1 MREERNR
8 ANARLPIWCLEKVPL
23 AEEEI
28 IKRSGS
34 GKGLR
39 SWRAINTQAET
50 SHSKQTRA
58 QWREGLSPLDAGG
71 TLAFVAAQDSLLLF
85 GRSTPFEH

>member
-8 ANARLPIWCLEKVPL
+8 ANARLPIWCLENVPS

-28 IKRSGS
+28 IKRRSGS

-39 SWRAINTQAET
+39 SWRQSTPRDISQQTDKGSAE
-50 SHSKQTRA
+50 R
-58 QWREGLSPLDAGG
+58 GLVPLGRRG
-71 TLAFVAAQDSLLLF
+71 RLAFVAAQDSLLLF
-85 GRSTPFEH
+85 GSSTPFEH